1 MTQLGGPEAH
11 QGHLP
16 RSAFFS
22 RNKPAVG
29 EPAARRRWTT
39 QTEKKRKPFPSWRV
53 AESGEGKHPHK
64 IHSSFFFLEMEI
76 LH

>member
-1 MTQLGGPEAH
+1 MTQLEAPKPIK
-11 QGHLP
+11 GIFP
-16 RSAFFS
+16 VRPFFS

-39 QTEKKRKPFPSWRV
+39 QTEKKRKPFPSRRV